1 MKMKIE
7 IDINDI
13 VALKVALGNA
23 QRRINELMNDK
34 PDWRKL
40 YEFDKDSVE
49 KAQKILAKVIANS

>member
-13 VALKVALGNA
+13 VAINVALTNSA
-23 QRRINELMNDK
+23 RRIEELMNEK

-40 YEFDKDSVE
+40 YEFDKNSVE
-49 KAQKILAKVIANS
+49 NAKKVLAKVIANS

>member
-13 VALKVALGNA
+13 VAINVALSNSA
-23 QRRINELMNDK
+23 RRIEELMNEK

-40 YEFDKDSVE
+40 YEFDKNSVE
-49 KAQKILAKVIANS
+49 NAKKVLANMIANS